1 MQTKERVSIQIV
13 EEPKVLLRKRRN
25 KSILGIF
32 VSMEKCLDLALRKG
46 KAGGEPKPTENKYFC
61 KAVGRHYRVPDE
73 G

>member
-13 EEPKVLLRKRRN
+13 EEPKVLLRKRHN

-32 VSMEKCLDLALRKG
+32 VSEAH
-46 KAGGEPKPTENKYFC
+46 FC